1 MRHDDRDQNAEY
13 ARRKNL
19 ESYEIEQ
26 KERENREMVNQLI
39 KVKSQKGNTIF
50 ISASH
55 IMAVWQGNENEYGV
69 IYGCSEE
76 NYVIV
81 DKESFDKI
89 ISVCGLASHLTRRKE
104 G

>member
-39 KVKSQKGNTIF
+39 KVKSQSGKINKRE
-50 ISASH
+50 
-55 IMAVWQGNENEYGV
+55 VQ
-69 IYGCSEE
+69 
-76 NYVIV
+76 V
-81 DKESFDKI
+81 DSQ
-89 ISVCGLASHLTRRKE
+89 
-104 G
+104 